1 MKNCR
6 VCTAF
11 HWGHHRNTVSVEA
24 VGQQTVEETHHKNN
38 EVRIGQSELLKINQS
53 QTRPSEMKAW
63 KFFIIIAL
71 HPDKHPHPFLR
82 YQDKTLKEKWFINFF
97 LYFTLNV
104 PE

>member
-11 HWGHHRNTVSVEA
+11 HWGNHRNTVSVEA

-38 EVRIGQSELLKINQS
+38 EVRIGKSELLKINQS

-63 KFFIIIAL
+63 KFFIIIVL
-71 HPDKHPHPFLR
+71 HPDKHPHPF
-82 YQDKTLKEKWFINFF
+82 
-97 LYFTLNV
+97 FTISG
-104 PE
+104 